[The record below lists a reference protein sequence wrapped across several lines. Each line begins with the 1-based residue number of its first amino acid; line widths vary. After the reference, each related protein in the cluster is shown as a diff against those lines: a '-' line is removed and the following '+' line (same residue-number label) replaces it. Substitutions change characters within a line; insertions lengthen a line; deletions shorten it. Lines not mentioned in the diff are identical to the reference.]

1 MVMADLSFIY
11 GTMES
16 GKTTKL
22 LQDNYNYKKH
32 GHKVMI
38 VKPKIDS
45 KGGNLV
51 ITRTKDSAKV
61 DILLDKNDSI
71 LEKENLKD
79 VLDAKVILVDEAQF
93 LTHEQIVDFWK
104 LAHIFDIGVIC
115 YGLKNDFQGY
125 LFEGTSALLSYADTK
140 TELTVKCECG
150 ETAIFNA
157 RCVNGKYTIKGN
169 TVAIDGEADVSYVP
183 LCGDCYLNKV
193 VGKSKVSDIIKD

>member
-1 MVMADLSFIY
+1 MADLSFIY

-22 LQDNYNYKKH
+22 LQDNYNYTKH
-32 GHKVMI
+32 GHKVI
-38 VKPKIDS
+38 IIKPKIDT
-45 KGGNLV
+45 KGGNL
-51 ITRTKDSAKV
+51 IINRTKDSIKV

-71 LEKENLKD
+71 LDKENLKM
-79 VLDAKVILVDEAQF
+79 VLDAKVILADEAQF
-93 LTHEQIVDFWK
+93 FNHEQIVDFWK

-115 YGLKNDFQGY
+115 YGLKNDFQGF
-125 LFEGTSALLSYADTK
+125 LFEGTSALLSYADIK

-169 TVAIDGEADVSYVP
+169 TVAIDGEEDVSYVP

-193 VGKSKVSDIIKD
+193 VGKSKVSDIIKN

>member
-1 MVMADLSFIY
+1 MADLSFIY

-22 LQDNYNYKKH
+22 LQDNYNYTKH
-32 GHKVMI
+32 GHKAII
-38 VKPKIDS
+38 VKPKLDT
-45 KGGNLV
+45 KGGDMV
-51 ITRTKDSAKV
+51 INRKKDSAKV

-71 LEKENLKD
+71 LSKENLKRA
-79 VLDAKVILVDEAQF
+79 LDAKVLLADEAQF
-93 LTHEQIVDFWK
+93 FSHEQILDFWR

-125 LFEGTSALLSYADTK
+125 LFEGTAALLSYADVK

-150 ETAIFNA
+150 QTAIFNA
-157 RCVNGKYTIKGN
+157 RCVAGNFTNIGN
-169 TVAIDGEADVSYVP
+169 TVAIDGEEDVSYVP

>member
-1 MVMADLSFIY
+1 MADLSFIY

-51 ITRTKDSAKV
+51 VTRTKDSAKV

-93 LTHEQIVDFWK
+93 LTHEQIVDFWR

-125 LFEGTSALLSYADTK
+125 LFEGTSALLSYADAK

-157 RCVNGKYTIKGN
+157 RCVDGKYTIKGN